1 MVVGWLSVSSHVEVQ
16 ESRHKLGE
24 LYLIHVEVLPR
35 GYVEEWGT
43 RDLRSMEYN

>member
-24 LYLIHVEVLPR
+24 LYLIHVEVLSR
-35 GYVEEWGT
+35 GYVEERGA
-43 RDLRSMEYN
+43 RDLGPMEYS